1 MSDHQ
6 SLLITS
12 EMMQEGKMP
21 LLFVGGASNI
31 QSPSGPI
38 RNPGRD
44 PLAKWLDQQGWSYFD
59 PQIHPSTHG
68 REYIWGID
76 GPQEKKAREMVKL
89 RIYEINPYTI
99 AAVSIM
105 EVMDDARR
113 GRASIVWFNGGRRF
127 APQGL
132 GDRDELRDNQ
142 NFRQQIGEMAYWHLD
157 AYINAG
163 RHLRIELPKM
173 IEDCTN
179 IVFVESFDEVKT
191 VIATLLKKLIP

>member
-1 MSDHQ
+1 MSEKN

-12 EMMQEGKMP
+12 EMMKGGEIP
-21 LLFVGGASNI
+21 LLFTGGASNI
-31 QSPSGPI
+31 QSPAGPI

-44 PLAKWLDQQGWSYFD
+44 PLERWLDHQGWSYFD

-68 REYIWGID
+68 RDYIWGID
-76 GPQEKKAREMVKL
+76 GPQEKRARELAKL
-89 RIYEINPYTI
+89 RIYEITPYTI

-113 GRASIVWFNGGRRF
+113 GRNSIVWYNGGRRF

-132 GDRDELRDNQ
+132 GDRAQLRGDQ
-142 NFRQQIGEMAYWHLD
+142 KLREQIGEMAYWHLD

-163 RHLRIELPKM
+163 RHIRIELSRM
-173 IEDCTN
+173 VEDCSN
-179 IVFVESFDEVKT
+179 IVFVESFDEVKA
-191 VIATLLKKLIP
+191 VIATLLKKLNP